1 MNIWKRNTHNDDV
14 RQYLLGNLSGSARE
28 RLERRVLNEAEVNE
42 EVQATEDELIDQYLG
57 GKLDAQERKQFE
69 SYFLV
74 PQERQQK
81 LRFGG
86 TLRRYLDSLPSIKTN
101 QVVSKSSWTGF
112 RWARPVLVAS
122 LLLVI
127 ALGVL
132 GGFWLV
138 NHKRTGSSIRTG
150 SSTTGQ
156 TLAITLGPGSS
167 RANGEKIQRIE
178 VPASNDWVQVQ
189 LEIGSNEY
197 SVYQVELLRERQSLA
212 SYNSL
217 RPENKEGRVVLPVL
231 IPANLLEPG
240 DYTFKLSGTTNSG
253 QTEYKDQY
261 QLRVTPAR

>member
-1 MNIWKRNTHNDDV
+1 
-14 RQYLLGNLSGSARE
+14 
-28 RLERRVLNEAEVNE
+28 
-42 EVQATEDELIDQYLG
+42 
-57 GKLDAQERKQFE
+57 
-69 SYFLV
+69 V

-81 LRFGG
+81 LRFGK
-86 TLRRYLDSLPSIKTN
+86 TLVRYLDSLPSTKTS
-101 QVVSKSSWTGF
+101 QDVTKSSWVRFLWPGP
-112 RWARPVLVAS
+112 RPVLVAS

-127 ALGVL
+127 GLGVL

-138 NHKRTGSSIRTG
+138 NHKRAG

-156 TLAITLGPGSS
+156 TLAITLDPGSS

-178 VPASNDWVQVQ
+178 VPASYDWVQIQ

-197 SVYQVELLRERQSLA
+197 SVYKVELLRERQSLA
-212 SYNSL
+212 SYNSI

-231 IPANLLEPG
+231 IPANTLVPG